1 MFWKIVGGLI
11 ALWLAVTVIGAVL
24 GLALKVLFWLGVIGG
39 VAFLATAAYSAIKGG
54 EHRKQ
59 LRP

>member
-1 MFWKIVGGLI
+1 M
-11 ALWLAVTVIGAVL
+11 IGFVL
-24 GLALKVLFWLGVIGG
+24 KGLFWLGVIGG

-54 EHRKQ
+54 EHRRQ